1 MRCRA
6 FARIGAAYA
15 KKSDFDNAL
24 KFCASRYRGPSDR
37 ADNKSLSEH
46 RDPAVLLKVKEVER
60 TKSEAERLAYIDPA
74 LSDKARDEGNKLFK
88 VRGAPLS
95 PS

>member
-1 MRCRA
+1 MRSSSVRRA
-6 FARIGAAYA
+6 DEGSA
-15 KKSDFDNAL
+15 
-24 KFCASRYRGPSDR
+24 DR

-88 VRGAPLS
+88 VRHGRRSLC
-95 PS
+95 